1 MIPLFRH
8 LYNNSKQGLEA
19 EKLVKIAL
27 ELVQAR
33 KESGQKVSKMLTVC
47 DSHSDAKTFIFL
59 AQGYVATDD
68 WCNWWREKDFW
79 W

>member
-33 KESGQKVSKMLTVC
+33 KESGQKVSNNIMLTVC
-47 DSHSDAKTFIFL
+47 DSHSEQNFIFL
-59 AQGYVATDD
+59 A
-68 WCNWWREKDFW
+68 
-79 W
+79 

>member
-33 KESGQKVSKMLTVC
+33 KESGQKVSTCNADCV
-47 DSHSDAKTFIFL
+47 HSDANNIIYADFFSTRIC
-59 AQGYVATDD
+59 
-68 WCNWWREKDFW
+68 CN
-79 W
+79 

>member
-8 LYNNSKQGLEA
+8 LFNQTKQGQEA

-33 KESGQKVSKMLTVC
+33 KESGQRVSTIMM
-47 DSHSDAKTFIFL
+47 S
-59 AQGYVATDD
+59 QYYQ
-68 WCNWWREKDFW
+68 
-79 W
+79 